1 MNKENEIAVPWAI
14 KGNVITTF
22 QNDQYG
28 TGDMG
33 PAVIADIVT
42 GNDPSLEPKLI
53 EVLKDY
59 TKDGGECGCAPG
71 MGEEY
76 IYMYHVFNKVGYQMY
91 ACRVRPDIP
100 ELRDI
105 PTKNIWSNVEFNK
118 WVVDLPATVAN
129 LRTRCP
135 SSYVIAAG
143 QNVTF
148 ISPQIC
154 ATMSMFSSTVAGH
167 FDTLETMAWFCSS
180 GIIMQRIDT
189 DNVNILYVIRGKY
202 GFDTTPMKVKRMD
215 SDISLNYNDDL
226 PHERI
231 LNFLKEPSNS
241 GILIFHGTPGTGKSS
256 YIRNLIYQLN
266 TQVLLMDK
274 SVFET
279 VGTAEFSRLI
289 LDYKNAVVVMEDC
302 ESLLTDR
309 ESENGALATILNMAD
324 GIMGDG
330 LGMKFI
336 CTFNADLQHIDPAV
350 LRRGRLF
357 LKYEFK
363 NLCPEKTH
371 ALCCKIGVDPLKF
384 SRGAALCDIY
394 NADHDNG
401 NDNKKGVMGFGV

>member
-1 MNKENEIAVPWAI
+1 MNKDNDIAAPWAV

-33 PAVIADIVT
+33 PAVFADDVSK
-42 GNDPSLEPKLI
+42 NDPSLERKILN
-53 EVLKDY
+53 VLKQY
-59 TKDGGECGCAPG
+59 TKDGAEGGCMPG

-76 IYMYHVFNKVGYQMY
+76 IYMYHAFDKIGHQLYP
-91 ACRVRPDIP
+91 CRVRPEID
-100 ELRDI
+100 EL
-105 PTKNIWSNVEFNK
+105 KNVPSSELWTDVEYNK
-118 WVVDLPATVAN
+118 WVVDVSATIDN
-129 LRTRCP
+129 LRNRFP
-135 SSYVIAAG
+135 SSYVIPAA

-148 ISPQIC
+148 ISPEAC
-154 ATMSMFSSTVAGH
+154 VTMTMFSSTVSGN
-167 FDTLETMAWFCSS
+167 FNSLDTMSWFCSN
-180 GIIMQRIDT
+180 GVVMQRIDS
-189 DNVNILYVIRGKY
+189 DNVNIMYVIRGKY
-202 GFDTTPMKVKRMD
+202 GFETSPMKVKRMD

-226 PHERI
+226 PHDRI
-231 LNFLKEPSNS
+231 IEFLRRPNKS
-241 GILIFHGTPGTGKSS
+241 GIVILHGAPGTGKSS
-256 YIRNLIYQLN
+256 YIRNLIYNLN

-279 VGTAEFSRLI
+279 VGSAEFSRLI

-309 ESENGALATILNMAD
+309 ESGNGALATLLNMAD

-363 NLCPEKTH
+363 NLCAEKTR
-371 ALCCKIGVDPLKF
+371 ALCRKLGVDTFKF
-384 SRGAALCDIY
+384 PHGAPLCDIY

-401 NDNKKGVMGFGV
+401 NTIKKGVMGFGV